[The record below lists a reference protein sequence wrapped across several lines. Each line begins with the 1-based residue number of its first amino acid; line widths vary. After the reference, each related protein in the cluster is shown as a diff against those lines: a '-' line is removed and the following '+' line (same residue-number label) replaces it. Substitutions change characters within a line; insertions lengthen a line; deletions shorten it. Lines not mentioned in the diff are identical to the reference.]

1 VTPTTTAARLP
12 EHDTA
17 PIGRHTF
24 DAEIDPFPV
33 DAATG
38 PFHVGVVAAPWGPIH
53 VAATRTAVVGIAVLS
68 PRERFIADVIH
79 RTGREP
85 ATGTTLPLLDRAVAA
100 IAAFLEGDPAR
111 LEALP
116 VDLADRGTWD
126 RDVLRGVRTLRSGQ
140 VTSYGRLARSIGR
153 RGAARAVGGAIGR
166 NPIGL
171 AIPCHRVIAGDGSI
185 GGYGGD
191 WFGSRDEL
199 LAIKR
204 ELLEMEGVSLPATS
218 LRD

>member
-1 VTPTTTAARLP
+1 MTASS
-12 EHDTA
+12 
-17 PIGRHTF
+17 
-24 DAEIDPFPV
+24 PFQV
-33 DAATG
+33 A
-38 PFHVGVVAAPWGPIH
+38 VVRAPWGPIH
-53 VAATRTAVVGIAVLS
+53 VAANRRALVGLAVLS
-68 PRERFIADVIH
+68 PREPFVADVAR
-79 RTGREP
+79 RTGLDI
-85 ATGTTLPLLDRAVAA
+85 ASGAANPLLERAVAA
-100 IAAFLEGDPAR
+100 VRAFLAGDPSGI
-111 LEALP
+111 EGLP
-116 VDLADRGTWD
+116 LDLADRGSWD
-126 RDVLRGVRTLRSGQ
+126 RNVLGGVRTLRWGE

-153 RGAARAVGGAIGR
+153 RGAARAVGGAVGR

-204 ELLEMEGVSLPATS
+204 ELLAMEGVTLPTRS